1 MELST
6 WLLYV
11 SVISLLIFS
20 PGPSTLLC
28 VSDGLKFGKKKSIPT
43 VLGGAIAA
51 LVLMT
56 LSASGLGAILVASET
71 LFLIIKLCGAL
82 YLIFLGWSA
91 WKEGG
96 TSVKINPLQP
106 NNPLNYSLL
115 TLFQKGFMVGISN
128 PKDLLFF
135 IALFPSF
142 MNTDL
147 PAFEQFTVLAAT
159 WFIIDCTAMFMY
171 AGLGSK
177 ISPWLANTSNMSMVN
192 RAVGGVFITLG
203 TALAVSVGMSKKI

>member
-71 LFLIIKLCGAL
+71 LFLII
-82 YLIFLGWSA
+82 
-91 WKEGG
+91 
-96 TSVKINPLQP
+96 
-106 NNPLNYSLL
+106 
-115 TLFQKGFMVGISN
+115 
-128 PKDLLFF
+128 
-135 IALFPSF
+135 
-142 MNTDL
+142 
-147 PAFEQFTVLAAT
+147 
-159 WFIIDCTAMFMY
+159 
-171 AGLGSK
+171 
-177 ISPWLANTSNMSMVN
+177 
-192 RAVGGVFITLG
+192 
-203 TALAVSVGMSKKI
+203 